1 MRMMTRL
8 SRKPLTLLL
17 WAAALVQTH
26 NAAALG
32 LLPAYEAAL
41 ANDPVYRSALRDNE
55 AGQQFRELGRSN
67 LLPNVSATYSRNRNQ
82 ADISTSSSRGE
93 VTERRNYSGLTAALQ
108 LRQPLYHPEGQ
119 ARYRQGIAQTQGSD
133 AQFAARRQDLI
144 VRLVGLYAPAK
155 YAEDQ
160 LAQTVAQR
168 DAYAEQRQSNVR
180 LFQRG
185 EGTVTDVLETQAK
198 YDLAEAQVLEARDNL
213 VNTRDALA
221 AMVGQDVDKL
231 DPLVDEFRLKPMLP
245 ASFDAWKDIS
255 IANNPELLAQRYA
268 VEIAREEIN
277 KNQAGH
283 SPRLDL
289 VASTGKNSSDTTN
302 TFNQSAKVHTI
313 GLQLNLP
320 IYSGG
325 AVTAAIS
332 QAVSN
337 HEKAQADLDAKT
349 NTVLLEL
356 RKQYNLTLSSALRI
370 NAATQ
375 ALNSATLLV
384 EATQKSVKGGQRTN
398 LDVLNAQQQLF
409 EARRDLALSRYNY
422 LLGYLRLR
430 YSAGTLSVTDLTDVA
445 GYFVATP

>member
-1 MRMMTRL
+1 MMMITGVFRQ
-8 SRKPLTLLL
+8 PLALIFCG
-17 WAAALVQTH
+17 AALFQPLDT
-26 NAAALG
+26 AALG
-32 LLPAYEAAL
+32 LLPAYKAAL
-41 ANDPVYRSALRDNE
+41 ANDPVYRSALSDNE
-55 AGQQFRELGRSN
+55 AGQQFKELGLSN
-67 LLPNVSATYSRNRNQ
+67 LLPNVSASYSRNRNQ
-82 ADISTSSSRGE
+82 ADISTSSAGGE
-93 VTERRNYSGLTAALQ
+93 VTERRNYSGLAAALQ
-108 LRQPLYHPEGQ
+108 LRQPLYHPEGL
-119 ARYRQGIAQTQGSD
+119 ARYRQGIAQTKASD
-133 AQFAARRQDLI
+133 AQFAARSQDLI

-160 LAQTVAQR
+160 LAQTIAQR
-168 DAYAEQRQSNVR
+168 DAFAEQRQSNVR

-213 VNTRDALA
+213 VNTRNALA
-221 AMVGQDVDKL
+221 ALVGQDVDKL
-231 DPLVDEFRLKPMLP
+231 DPLADDFRVKPMLP
-245 ASFDAWKDIS
+245 VSFEAWKEIS
-255 IANNPELLAQRYA
+255 LANNPELLAQRYA
-268 VEIAREEIN
+268 VESAREEVN
-277 KNQAGH
+277 KTQAGH

-302 TFNQSAKVHTI
+302 TFNQSSKVHTI
-313 GLQLNLP
+313 GLQLTVPL
-320 IYSGG
+320 YSGG
-325 AVTAAIS
+325 AVTAASS

-337 HEKAQADLDAKT
+337 YEKAQADLDAKT

-370 NAATQ
+370 NAAAQ
-375 ALNSATLLV
+375 ALSSSTLLV

-430 YSAGTLSVTDLTDVA
+430 YSAGTLSASDLTDIA
-445 GYFVATP
+445 GYFVAGQ